1 MYFYETETNMAHRQR
16 TNCICWRNYIVYLL
30 HVICALS
37 LPLSPRLMFVC
48 VLMSTELD
56 FV

>member
-1 MYFYETETNMAHRQR
+1 MAQRQR
-16 TNCICWRNYIVYLL
+16 IGRTYRRNYIVYLL
-30 HVICALS
+30 RVICALS
-37 LPLSPRLMFVC
+37 LPLFSLSHSRVILYAC